1 MGNADAPFG
10 EQGGR
15 EDVVVVAA
23 RAVGCRGTGS
33 LKATAARGAAE
44 EGTEDRRLVGV
55 DQLMAE
61 AAAQVVLLGNGVVR
75 LDVVAPHV
83 LVEGQVGRE
92 VVRRGPGD
100 VLGGG
105 EVGLGVA
112 SERIQLREHCDG
124 YRADARVRERND
136 VAGKGCAPLAAVCRR
151 GSTLAVCDIS
161 GVGVINLAAVAG
173 EVQVAPLDVVVGDVG
188 VEGGLFVVGDAK
200 EVAEEEELIL
210 EDWTADGS
218 AGVVVHESSVG
229 ADGKVV
235 ARVDPVV
242 LHVLEDRAMEA
253 IGSGLQREV
262 DDRTDGAAK
271 FSLEVVGGD
280 VDVGEGSGW

>member
-1 MGNADAPFG
+1 MGNADAPLG

-23 RAVGCRGTGS
+23 RAVGCRSTGS
-33 LKATAARGAAE
+33 LKATAARGAAQE
-44 EGTEDRRLVGV
+44 RAEDRRLVGV

-92 VVRRGPGD
+92 VVRRGSGN
-100 VLGGG
+100 VLGGS
-105 EVGLGVA
+105 EVGGVA
-112 SERIQLREHCDG
+112 SEPIQLLEHRDG

-136 VAGKGCAPLAAVCRR
+136 VAGKGRTALAAVCRG
-151 GSTLAVCDIS
+151 GSTLTVDDVS
-161 GVGVINLAAVAG
+161 GVGVIDLAAVAG
-173 EVQVAPLDVVVGDVG
+173 EVQVVTLDVVEGDVSG
-188 VEGGLFVVGDAK
+188 EGGLFVVGDAK
-200 EVAEEEELIL
+200 EVTEEEELVL
-210 EDWTADGS
+210 EDRAADGS

-229 ADGKVV
+229 AGSEVI
-235 ARVDPVV
+235 ARVDAVV
-242 LHVLEDRAMEA
+242 LHVLENRTVEA
-253 IGSGLQREV
+253 IGSGLQREI

-271 FSLEVVGGD
+271 FGLEVVRSD
-280 VDVGEGSGW
+280 VDVRDGSGR